1 MIFENCYRR
10 VIFIRGPDCSQL
22 LVWGRDVSERA
33 GKEFTAFVPENLMKR
48 IKREIVRE
56 KFVTPYM
63 LAEKYNM
70 TMSLAKKVLR
80 RLEQEGIVELYAR
93 SRRAPIY
100 VIKASK

>member
-1 MIFENCYRR
+1 M
-10 VIFIRGPDCSQL
+10 
-22 LVWGRDVSERA
+22 SEKA

-70 TMSLAKKVLR
+70 AMSLAKRVLR

-93 SRRAPIY
+93 SRRASIY
-100 VIKASK
+100 IIKVSK